1 MTVTCRNV
9 GKNVFVT
16 NPYDTPGSVA
26 AFTIT
31 ATTGALTPVAG
42 SPYSPAENQPFGL
55 ALDPSG
61 NYLYVSD
68 AVSPNLATF
77 GIGAGGV
84 LTPDLST
91 ASTGAANVSYGVATS
106 KVGLSTYVFVSSSD
120 VAGTLEAFTS
130 TLGVLTPV
138 TGLIGTSTYASG
150 SIPYGFALDPTG
162 SFLYAANEFD
172 GTVTEYSVTAGAL
185 APLSASPDLT
195 LANPYGVATSPNGLF
210 VYITD
215 QATDT
220 VQEYSY
226 DKTGNLTPITVAGGA
241 GAVGTV
247 PQGVAIDPTG
257 SFLYVSNNGD
267 GTVSAFTIDP
277 TTGHLTS
284 VHAAYPTGAT
294 TVPSTATPTALAVDP
309 SGQYLYVANGDD
321 GTISVFKITAGTGAL
336 TAVGTPVPCITAGG
350 GPSAI
355 VVQ

>member
-1 MTVTCRNV
+1 MV
-9 GKNVFVT
+9 
-16 NPYDTPGSVA
+16 
-26 AFTIT
+26 
-31 ATTGALTPVAG
+31 
-42 SPYSPAENQPFGL
+42 
-55 ALDPSG
+55 
-61 NYLYVSD
+61 
-68 AVSPNLATF
+68 
-77 GIGAGGV
+77 
-84 LTPDLST
+84 
-91 ASTGAANVSYGVATS
+91 
-106 KVGLSTYVFVSSSD
+106 
-120 VAGTLEAFTS
+120 
-130 TLGVLTPV
+130 
-138 TGLIGTSTYASG
+138 
-150 SIPYGFALDPTG
+150 
-162 SFLYAANEFD
+162 
-172 GTVTEYSVTAGAL
+172 
-185 APLSASPDLT
+185 
-195 LANPYGVATSPNGLF
+195 NPYGVAASPNGLF

-215 QATDT
+215 QASDT

-226 DKTGNLTPITVAGGA
+226 DNTGNLTPITVAGGA

-257 SFLYVSNNGD
+257 SFLYVSNNGQ

-336 TAVGTPVPCITAGG
+336 TAVGTPVSCITSGG